1 MWGIK
6 GGRDLDI
13 CVIQVPSYAGDERH
27 PSSAGPRRLIEAGA
41 MGLLEDQGHRV
52 TVELAEQGGPF
63 RDTAHSS
70 AGVNRKVATAVRK
83 AIAADAFPLVLAG
96 SCVTAHGVLA
106 GFDHAGCGIVWIDAH
121 GDFNT
126 PQTTVSGFFPGMS
139 LAVITGDC
147 YGDYWAQIGDSA
159 PVAGDV
165 IVMFGVREVSP
176 EAERERLE
184 RSGIQVVEWRGGRPQ
199 GDVLATLD
207 ILATRVGDVYL
218 HIDLDGFAPEVAP
231 GVVDEPVPGGLSI
244 ADAEAIVR
252 ATAGRFRL
260 RAATLATFN
269 PELDG
274 DGRTSQLALR
284 LMEII
289 GECADRSG
297 DRSPF

>member
-1 MWGIK
+1 
-6 GGRDLDI
+6 
-13 CVIQVPSYAGDERH
+13 
-27 PSSAGPRRLIEAGA
+27 
-41 MGLLEDQGHRV
+41 
-52 TVELAEQGGPF
+52 
-63 RDTAHSS
+63 
-70 AGVNRKVATAVRK
+70 
-83 AIAADAFPLVLAG
+83 
-96 SCVTAHGVLA
+96 
-106 GFDHAGCGIVWIDAH
+106 
-121 GDFNT
+121 
-126 PQTTVSGFFPGMS
+126 
-139 LAVITGDC
+139 
-147 YGDYWAQIGDSA
+147 
-159 PVAGDV
+159 
-165 IVMFGVREVSP
+165 MFGVREVSP

-184 RSGIQVVEWRGGRPQ
+184 RSGIQVVERRGGRPQ

-252 ATAGRFRL
+252 ATVGRFRL